1 MTEMMKKPFLRAE
14 DVAEILSISKP
25 YAYKIIR
32 ELNEELK
39 AKGYP
44 VGHTVDHLH
53 LVPPSQLSI
62 CRNSVTNSFAPC
74 GLYIDFWSIYSY
86 NMDTERR

>member
-39 AKGYP
+39 AKGYRTIT
-44 VGHTVDHLH
+44 GRINT
-53 LVPPSQLSI
+53 
-62 CRNSVTNSFAPC
+62 RSFFEKTYY
-74 GLYIDFWSIYSY
+74 GM
-86 NMDTERR
+86 NEGM

>member
-1 MTEMMKKPFLRAE
+1 MLQIRGDMMTEMMKKPFLRAE

-39 AKGYP
+39 AKGYRTITGRINTRSSLKRP
-44 VGHTVDHLH
+44 T
-53 LVPPSQLSI
+53 
-62 CRNSVTNSFAPC
+62 TA
-74 GLYIDFWSIYSY
+74 
-86 NMDTERR
+86 

>member
-1 MTEMMKKPFLRAE
+1 MMTEMMKKPFLRAE

-39 AKGYP
+39 AKGYRTIT
-44 VGHTVDHLH
+44 GRINT
-53 LVPPSQLSI
+53 
-62 CRNSVTNSFAPC
+62 RFFFEKTYYGMNE
-74 GLYIDFWSIYSY
+74 G
-86 NMDTERR
+86 M

>member
-1 MTEMMKKPFLRAE
+1 MTEIMKKPFLRAE

-39 AKGYP
+39 AKGYRTITGRINTRFFFEKP
-44 VGHTVDHLH
+44 YYGM
-53 LVPPSQLSI
+53 
-62 CRNSVTNSFAPC
+62 NE
-74 GLYIDFWSIYSY
+74 G
-86 NMDTERR
+86 M

>member
-39 AKGYP
+39 AKGYRTIT
-44 VGHTVDHLH
+44 GHINTRFFFEKTYHGM
-53 LVPPSQLSI
+53 
-62 CRNSVTNSFAPC
+62 NE
-74 GLYIDFWSIYSY
+74 G
-86 NMDTERR
+86 M

>member
-39 AKGYP
+39 AKGYRTITGRINTRSSLKRP
-44 VGHTVDHLH
+44 T
-53 LVPPSQLSI
+53 
-62 CRNSVTNSFAPC
+62 TA
-74 GLYIDFWSIYSY
+74 
-86 NMDTERR
+86 